1 MTKLAAQLYSVRM
14 HMQTPEDIDRGFE
27 RLAEDG
33 WKVVQASGLG
43 PIAPCDLKALA
54 DKYGLSICA
63 THIPLAALQN
73 DLDGVLRDHVLLDCP
88 YIGLG
93 AMPWEYATT
102 EDGFKRFAALINPI
116 AERIRDAGRT
126 FVYHNHNFEFA
137 RFGARTG
144 LDILLEECGSA
155 VQFEPDT
162 YWIQAGGGDV
172 VKWLKKLSGR
182 IDVVHFKD
190 MVYHPEAKNFIMAEI
205 GEGNLNW
212 PDIIAVCREAGVRW
226 HIVEQDECRRYPFDS
241 LKISLDNL
249 HAMGME

>member
-73 DLDGVLRDHVLLDCP
+73 DLDGVLRDHVLLDRP

-102 EDGFKRFAALINPI
+102 FEASSAR
-116 AERIRDAGRT
+116 RT
-126 FVYHNHNFEFA
+126 SSMKASRSVTSHVPAWPSN
-137 RFGARTG
+137 ARTP
-144 LDILLEECGSA
+144 A
-155 VQFEPDT
+155 
-162 YWIQAGGGDV
+162 A
-172 VKWLKKLSGR
+172 R
-182 IDVVHFKD
+182 
-190 MVYHPEAKNFIMAEI
+190 
-205 GEGNLNW
+205 
-212 PDIIAVCREAGVRW
+212 
-226 HIVEQDECRRYPFDS
+226 
-241 LKISLDNL
+241 
-249 HAMGME
+249 